1 MTEAKYYKIKQLAV
15 DLFTSNGIIA
25 LQGSPEKLDCN
36 FSFDIDPISKYLN
49 ELYQSDAP
57 LPESDH
63 QLSLKIHDM
72 LTDGKIPENFIND
85 MRFWQWIS
93 IECFSEYIGW
103 RWQINHL
110 QPTANRYLGGGG
122 ATGYSTNSISRLFV
136 PAKILLIEKN
146 GDKLLESFWDNKQK
160 EQSILQNEQAIN
172 TKIFVAMVKAFQG
185 KKTSEIVQATTRLST
200 FKNSTCFDV
209 MDEDEL
215 IETLLN

>member
-72 LTDGKIPENFIND
+72 LTDGKIPEHFIND

-110 QPTANRYLGGGG
+110 QPTANRYLGGEVQLVT
-122 ATGYSTNSISRLFV
+122 ALIQFPDYLFRPRFYSLKKMV
-136 PAKILLIEKN
+136 
-146 GDKLLESFWDNKQK
+146 
-160 EQSILQNEQAIN
+160 IN
-172 TKIFVAMVKAFQG
+172 Y
-185 KKTSEIVQATTRLST
+185 
-200 FKNSTCFDV
+200 
-209 MDEDEL
+209 
-215 IETLLN
+215 